1 MTMSFF
7 RKQKNLHSGPP
18 APTRRTDDNAGF
30 EWSQEEFDDEEED
43 DGDTYEAPPCERQS
57 VTVPQSE
64 VEENVYLENQ
74 GKPTPPQRPAGLPP
88 RPTNPSKPQQRADDF
103 SSDPKTKKA
112 PEINRTEKPG
122 RKMMMPP
129 SPVRCAPVPEAASN
143 TEEDV
148 YLDPN
153 EEQEDSDDVY
163 VEPTAAC
170 TPATRAPI
178 RVPPSPNTGL
188 VPSPTPVCRM
198 KPPVPR
204 AQSNSLFPSSNE
216 LKTASSV
223 EVRRA
228 VFPAKLPPPTPSGK
242 PPLPGNLKEAKC
254 SLLNPPVAETKTAAS
269 SGGMKTTKQS
279 GLEDKEWFAG
289 SCNRKTAI
297 DLLLRLNKDGAFLIR
312 HSSAQGGRQPYT
324 LAVLY
329 QQKVFNIP
337 IRFLGE
343 TRGYALGKE
352 GKKNE
357 EVFGTLDEMISHHNN
372 NQLLLIDSQSQA
384 KRTTYLTY
392 PARP

>member
-1 MTMSFF
+1 MVKTSDTVDL
-7 RKQKNLHSGPP
+7 QLHPG
-18 APTRRTDDNAGF
+18 G
-30 EWSQEEFDDEEED
+30 QDDEEEE
-43 DGDTYEAPPCERQS
+43 DGDTYEVPPCERQT

-64 VEENVYLENQ
+64 VEENVYLGSENCTESLCRQRTDTSSSAPTPRTPRTPVSPERMSLHAACFAESQ
-74 GKPTPPQRPAGLPP
+74 GKPTPPQRPAALPP

-129 SPVRCAPVPEAASN
+129 SPVRGAPVPEAASN

-188 VPSPTPVCRM
+188 LTCPMP
-198 KPPVPR
+198 
-204 AQSNSLFPSSNE
+204 NSLFPSSNE
-216 LKTASSV
+216 LKT
-223 EVRRA
+223 
-228 VFPAKLPPPTPSGK
+228 
-242 PPLPGNLKEAKC
+242 
-254 SLLNPPVAETKTAAS
+254 AS

-279 GLEDKEWFAG
+279 GLEDNEWFAG

-329 QQKVFNIP
+329 QQKVYNIP

-357 EVFGTLDEMISHHNN
+357 EVFGTLDEMISHHKN